1 MARGRAVG
9 RLRKESL
16 RKESLRKDSLRK
28 DSLRKDNMRKKRLRK
43 ARLRKEQSFH
53 IVSACIGR
61 SDDFRH
67 SESLKKHARHVHTN
81 CVYKIKTRIGTE
93 TTSETYALLIR
104 NQLAKQLGN
113 ALVRDTFNLCKH
125 PSQLYVRMFQNA
137 YARNACAR
145 SVCARTYPFDHY
157 IHNDALETMYTA
169 FILAQDRCASI
180 GPFCLRLACTSATCA
195 RKYRGGCTSASR
207 VRFHS

>member
-9 RLRKESL
+9 SLRKESL
-16 RKESLRKDSLRK
+16 CKESLRKDSLRK
-28 DSLRKDNMRKKRLRK
+28 ESMRKKRLRK

-67 SESLKKHARHVHTN
+67 SESPKKQARHVHTN
-81 CVYKIKTRIGTE
+81 CVYTIKTRIVIE
-93 TTSETYALLIR
+93 TVSETYAMLLR
-104 NQLAKQLGN
+104 SQLAKRLGST
-113 ALVRDTFNLCKH
+113 LVRDTLNLCKH

-145 SVCARTYPFDHY
+145 NVCARTYPFDHY

-195 RKYRGGCTSASR
+195 RKYHDGCTSACR
-207 VRFHS
+207 ARFHS

>member
-43 ARLRKEQSFH
+43 ARLLKEQSFH

-67 SESLKKHARHVHTN
+67 SESPKKTSTTCPYQLCTCNKNTHT
-81 CVYKIKTRIGTE
+81 VIE
-93 TTSETYALLIR
+93 TVSETYAMLLR
-104 NQLAKQLGN
+104 SQLAK
-113 ALVRDTFNLCKH
+113 
-125 PSQLYVRMFQNA
+125 
-137 YARNACAR
+137 
-145 SVCARTYPFDHY
+145 
-157 IHNDALETMYTA
+157 
-169 FILAQDRCASI
+169 
-180 GPFCLRLACTSATCA
+180 
-195 RKYRGGCTSASR
+195 
-207 VRFHS
+207 